1 MKKVFRVLLKNPD
14 SYELMT
20 SEEQDKIKRL
30 LCTLP
35 SDKIKEILDN
45 LPVDRGYDFFSVVVR
60 YYAESLTF
68 NKFQIENIIENISYE
83 RAVKF
88 MSSQNFNP
96 YRNITMNNQN
106 NFKRIR
112 RIGDENDKY

>member
-35 SDKIKEILDN
+35 TDKIKEILDN
-45 LPVDRGYDFFSVVVR
+45 LPVDKGNMFFSIVVR
-60 YYAESLTF
+60 FYAESLTS

-112 RIGDENDKY
+112 RIGDENDKH